1 LEKKTLTSGDM
12 MGQEKAPPLFL
23 MLLLV
28 CVGSVGAIL
37 YTPALPSIAKYYGVS
52 TKATEL
58 SMTIYLIGYALGQ
71 LPYGPI
77 CNRFGRKKALY
88 IGLSIG
94 SCASLVSLLSAHL
107 VNFNLFLFARLLLSL
122 GATAGLQVIYTMVG
136 DIYKP
141 PKSIKIA
148 SYLTLTFAIGP
159 SVSTTIGGLLT
170 DWFGWQSCFYFLFI
184 YTTSLLALC
193 RLLPETG
200 VKEPVEWYNLL
211 KNYTAHFQEKKVLYG
226 GLMIGFAICF
236 NYTFS
241 TLAPFI
247 VISQMQK
254 SPSFYGLLNI
264 IPSTSLV
271 IGAFLAAKLATLP
284 PQKTLR
290 LSLFITLLGVLTL
303 IGLSLTPWMNIFL
316 FFIPYAIALFGQPM
330 LETNMI
336 CLALHHNKN
345 KAMTSAVLN
354 CLSILLCVFF
364 SLSGRFFKTPTP
376 LNIGIIFLLLTG
388 LIYLCYLK
396 IKKETPMQ

>member
-1 LEKKTLTSGDM
+1 MEQVKT
-12 MGQEKAPPLFL
+12 PPLFL

-37 YTPALPSIAKYYGVS
+37 YTPALPSIASYFGVS

-88 IGLSIG
+88 VGLSIA
-94 SCASLVSLLSAHL
+94 SCASLVSLLSAYFI
-107 VNFNLFLFARLLLSL
+107 NFPLFLFSRLLLSL

-136 DIYKP
+136 DVYKP

-159 SVSTTIGGLLT
+159 SISTTIGGILT
-170 DWFGWQSCFYFLFI
+170 DYFGWKSCFYFLFI
-184 YTTSLLALC
+184 YTTSLLAMC

-200 VKEPVEWYNLL
+200 EKEPVEWYNLF
-211 KNYTAHFQEKKVLYG
+211 KNYAAHFREKKVLYG
-226 GLMIGFAICF
+226 GLVIGFAICF

-254 SPSFYGLLNI
+254 SPSLYGLFNL

-271 IGAFLAAKLATLP
+271 IGAFLAARLASQPT
-284 PQKTLR
+284 QKTLR
-290 LSLFITLLGVLTL
+290 LSLWITFLGVLFL
-303 IGLSLTPWMNIFL
+303 IGVSLSPWMNIFL

-330 LETNMI
+330 LETSMI
-336 CLALHHNKN
+336 CLALHHHKN

-364 SLSGRFFKTPTP
+364 SLSGRLFKSPTAF
-376 LNIGIIFLLLTG
+376 NIGVIFLLLTG

-396 IKKETPMQ
+396 IKNDILAK